1 MTKLFVSDL
10 HGKEELESVFLV
22 KIFNTMEGKDGRKY
36 FNMILTDATGD
47 LESRLWQYSEEVEKQ
62 IAKGSFVK
70 VRGKLNFFQG
80 RKQFIVNHI
89 EKVNPAEINEDDFLM
104 KATQDPELMY
114 KKLLGIVDGLSDVY
128 IKELLRSIITDG
140 EIARRLKTWQA
151 GKSIHHAYKSGLI
164 EHILSC
170 TTLALF
176 LSPHYK
182 VNENYVV
189 AGCILHDLCKIYEL
203 TDGMNVEYTEEGKLV
218 GHLVKGL
225 EIVDRYAYKIKN
237 FPHYTK
243 MHLKH
248 ILLAHHGEYEYGSPK
263 IPQTSEAF
271 LVHLI
276 DLMDSKMGALDIIKK
291 TDSATGH
298 WSGFVKHLDRIVYK
312 SELPFYPEY
321 VPDEQVEQERN
332 QRAEGYQA
340 QRQAPASQPRQ
351 DHKQKPAPE
360 PKTSLG
366 KMLGNFK
373 IEE

>member
-1 MTKLFVSDL
+1 MTKIFISDL
-10 HGKEELESVFLV
+10 QGKEEIESLFFV
-22 KIFNTMEGKDGRKY
+22 KIINIMEGKDGRKY
-36 FNMILTDATGD
+36 FNIILSDATGD

-62 IAKGSFVK
+62 ITKNSFVRA
-70 VRGKLNFFQG
+70 RGKLNFFQG
-80 RKQFIVNHI
+80 RKQFIVSKL
-89 EKVNPAEINEDDFLM
+89 EKISASEVNENDFLM
-104 KATQDPELMY
+104 KAAKDPEIMF
-114 KKLLGIVDGLSDVY
+114 KELLSIVDKLSDVY
-128 IKELLRSIITDG
+128 IRDLLRMIITDG

-151 GKSIHHAYKSGLI
+151 GKTIHHAYKSGLL

-170 TTLALF
+170 SYLAIN
-176 LSPHYK
+176 LSSHYK

-225 EIVDRYAYKIKN
+225 EIVDRYSYKIKN

-276 DLMDSKMGALDIIKK
+276 DMMDSKMGTMEMIKK
-291 TDSATGH
+291 TDNTTGH
-298 WSGFVKHLDRIVYK
+298 WSGYIKHLDRIVYK
-312 SELPFYPEY
+312 SDLPFYPEY
-321 VPDEQVEQERN
+321 ILEEEEEEKREHRERP
-332 QRAEGYQA
+332 AA
-340 QRQAPASQPRQ
+340 APVKGKS
-351 DHKQKPAPE
+351 APE
-360 PKTSLG
+360 PKTSMA
-366 KMLGNFK
+366 KMLSGLK
-373 IEE
+373 VEE

>member
-1 MTKLFVSDL
+1 MAKLFVADL
-10 HGKEELESVFLV
+10 HGKEEIESVFLV
-22 KIFNTMEGKDGRKY
+22 KIFNTMEDKSGKKY
-36 FNMILTDATGD
+36 FNLILSDATGD
-47 LESRLWQYSEEVEKQ
+47 LESRLWNYSEEVEKS
-62 IAKGSFVK
+62 ISKNCFVR

-80 RKQFIVNHI
+80 RKQFIINQI
-89 EKVNPAEINEDDFLM
+89 EKLSASAVNEDDFVM
-104 KATQDPELMY
+104 KATQDPEQMY
-114 KKLLGIVDGLSDVY
+114 LELLKIVDGLTDVY
-128 IKELLRSIITDG
+128 IRDLLKNIISDP

-151 GKSIHHAYKSGLI
+151 GKSIHHAYKSGLL
-164 EHILSC
+164 EHVLSC
-170 TTLALF
+170 SKLAIH
-176 LSPHYK
+176 LSKHYR

-225 EIVDRYAYKIKN
+225 EIVDRFAYKIRN

-276 DLMDSKMGALDIIKK
+276 DLMDSKMGTMEMIKK
-291 TDSATGH
+291 TDNNTGH

-312 SELPFYPEY
+312 SELPFYPDY
-321 VPDEQVEQERN
+321 VQDEEVSH
-332 QRAEGYQA
+332 
-340 QRQAPASQPRQ
+340 APTHS
-351 DHKQKPAPE
+351 PAPKKTSTAE
-360 PKTSLG
+360 PKTSMA
-366 KMLGNFK
+366 KMLGGLK

>member
-1 MTKLFVSDL
+1 MAKLFVADL
-10 HGKEELESVFLV
+10 QGKEEIESVFLV
-22 KIFNTMEGKDGRKY
+22 KIFNTMEDKSGKKY
-36 FNMILTDATGD
+36 FNLILSDATGD
-47 LESRLWQYSEEVEKQ
+47 LESRLWNYSEEIEKQ
-62 IAKGSFVK
+62 ISKNCFVK

-80 RKQFIVNHI
+80 RKQFILNQI
-89 EKVNPAEINEDDFLM
+89 QKVAASEVNEDDFVM
-104 KATQDPELMY
+104 KATHNPEVMY
-114 KKLLGIVDGLSDVY
+114 KDLLAIIDGLSDVY
-128 IKELLRSIITDG
+128 IRDLLRNIVTDG

-151 GKSIHHAYKSGLI
+151 GKSIHHAYKSGLL

-170 TTLALF
+170 TNLAIN
-176 LSPHYK
+176 LSRHYR

-225 EIVDRYAYKIKN
+225 EVVDRYAYKIRN

-276 DLMDSKMGALDIIKK
+276 DLMDSKMSTMEMIKK
-291 TDSATGH
+291 TDNNTGH
-298 WSGFVKHLDRIVYK
+298 WSGYIKHLDRIVYK

-321 VPDEQVEQERN
+321 IQDEETQTHEER
-332 QRAEGYQA
+332 RESKP
-340 QRQAPASQPRQ
+340 APSAAPKKHQ
-351 DHKQKPAPE
+351 APE
-360 PKTSLG
+360 PKTSMA
-366 KMLGNFK
+366 KMLGGLK

>member
-1 MTKLFVSDL
+1 MAKLFVADL
-10 HGKEELESVFLV
+10 QGKEEFESVFLV
-22 KIFNTMEGKDGRKY
+22 KIFNTMEDKSGKKY
-36 FNMILTDATGD
+36 FNLILSDATGD
-47 LESRLWQYSEEVEKQ
+47 LESRLWNYSEEVEKT
-62 IAKGSFVK
+62 ITKNCFVK

-80 RKQFIVNHI
+80 RKQFILNAI
-89 EKVNPAEINEDDFLM
+89 EKIPSNSVNEDDFLM
-104 KATQDPELMY
+104 KATQDPEVMY
-114 KKLLGIVDGLSDVY
+114 KDLLKIVDGLTDVY
-128 IKELLRSIITDG
+128 IRDLLRNIITDG

-151 GKSIHHAYKSGLI
+151 GKSIHHAYKSGLL

-170 TTLALF
+170 TSLALN
-176 LSPHYK
+176 LSKHYK

-225 EIVDRYAYKIKN
+225 EIVDRYAYKIRS

-276 DLMDSKMGALDIIKK
+276 DLMDSKMGTMEMIKK
-291 TDSATGH
+291 TDNTTGH

-321 VPDEQVEQERN
+321 IQEEEVDERREHRPAPQP
-332 QRAEGYQA
+332 AQA
-340 QRQAPASQPRQ
+340 SKTKA
-351 DHKQKPAPE
+351 APE
-360 PKTSLG
+360 PKTSMA
-366 KMLGNFK
+366 KMLGGLK

>member
-1 MTKLFVSDL
+1 MKKLFVSDL
-10 HGKEELESVFLV
+10 NGKEEFESVFLV
-22 KIFNTMEGKDGRKY
+22 KIINCLEDKSGKKY
-36 FNMILTDATGD
+36 FNIILTDATGD
-47 LESRLWQYSEEVEKQ
+47 LESRLWNYSADVEKNIQ
-62 IAKGSFVK
+62 KNDFVRVK
-70 VRGKLNFFQG
+70 GKLNFYQG
-80 RKQFIVNHI
+80 RKQFIVNQI
-89 EKVNPAEINEDDFLM
+89 MKLSSNEVNMDDFQM
-104 KATQDPELMY
+104 KAKEDPEVMY
-114 KKLLGIVDGLSDVY
+114 QKLLKIVDGLTDVY
-128 IKELLRSIITDG
+128 IRDLLRNIITDP

-170 TTLALF
+170 SELAITL
-176 LSPHYK
+176 SKHYR
-182 VNENYVV
+182 VNDNYVV

-203 TDGMNVEYTEEGKLV
+203 TDGINVEYTEEGKLV

-225 EIVDRYAYKIKN
+225 EIVDRYSYKIRN

-276 DLMDSKMGALDIIKK
+276 DLMDSKMGSLDIVKK
-291 TDSATGH
+291 TDSQTGH

-321 VPDEQVEQERN
+321 VADEPTEEKPNTSSHPQSNHKRDSH
-332 QRAEGYQA
+332 RA
-340 QRQAPASQPRQ
+340 
-351 DHKQKPAPE
+351 E

-366 KMLGNFK
+366 KMLGAIK
-373 IEE
+373 IED

>member
-1 MTKLFVSDL
+1 MSKLFIADL
-10 HGKEELESVFLV
+10 TGKEEIESVFLV
-22 KIFNTMEGKDGRKY
+22 KIINTHEGKDGRKY
-36 FNMILTDATGD
+36 FNIILTDATGD
-47 LESRLWQYSEEVEKQ
+47 LESRLWQYSAEVEKE
-62 IAKGSFVK
+62 IVKNSFVK
-70 VRGKLNFFQG
+70 VRGKANFYQG
-80 RKQFIVNHI
+80 RKQFIISAISKVDASEVNQ
-89 EKVNPAEINEDDFLM
+89 DDFIM
-104 KATQDPELMY
+104 KATQDPEVMY
-114 KKLLGIVDGLSDVY
+114 KSLLKIVDGLSDVY
-128 IKELLRSIITDG
+128 IRDLLHMIITDP

-170 TTLALF
+170 TELAITL
-176 LSPHYK
+176 SGHYR

-203 TDGMNVEYTEEGKLV
+203 TDGVNVEYTEEGKLV

-225 EIVDRYAYKIKN
+225 EIVDRYSYKIKN
-237 FPHYTK
+237 FPHYMK
-243 MHLKH
+243 MHIKH
-248 ILLAHHGEYEYGSPK
+248 ILLSHHGEYEYGSPK

-276 DLMDSKMGALDIIKK
+276 DLMDSKMGSLEIVKK

-321 VPDEQVEQERN
+321 IKDEDVEHEKPTH
-332 QRAEGYQA
+332 YQ
-340 QRQAPASQPRQ
+340 PNHQPT
-351 DHKQKPAPE
+351 HKPNPSSKNTE

-366 KMLGNFK
+366 KMLGGFK
-373 IEE
+373 PNE

>member
-1 MTKLFVSDL
+1 MKKLFVSEL
-10 HGKEELESVFLV
+10 QGKEEIESVFLV
-22 KIFNTMEGKDGRKY
+22 KIINCLEDKSGKKY
-36 FNMILTDATGD
+36 FNIILTDSTGD
-47 LESRLWQYSEEVEKQ
+47 LESRLWNYSADVEKN
-62 IAKGSFVK
+62 ILKNDFVQ
-70 VRGKLNFFQG
+70 VRGKLNFYQG

-89 EKVNPAEINEDDFLM
+89 SKLANSEVNIDDFQM
-104 KATQDPELMY
+104 KAKEDPEMMY
-114 KKLLGIVDGLSDVY
+114 KRLLTIVEGLTDVY
-128 IKELLRSIITDG
+128 IRDLLKNIITDQ

-170 TTLALF
+170 TELAVV
-176 LSPHYK
+176 LSKHYR
-182 VNENYVV
+182 VNDNYVV

-203 TDGMNVEYTEEGKLV
+203 TDGINVEYTEEGKLV

-225 EIVDRYAYKIKN
+225 EIVDRFSYKIKN

-263 IPQTSEAF
+263 IPQTSEAY

-276 DLMDSKMGALDIIKK
+276 DLMDSKMGSLDIVKK
-291 TDSATGH
+291 SDSQTGH

-321 VPDEQVEQERN
+321 VADESPEEKSNTSSHPQVNPKRETH
-332 QRAEGYQA
+332 RA
-340 QRQAPASQPRQ
+340 
-351 DHKQKPAPE
+351 E
-360 PKTSLG
+360 PKTSLS
-366 KMLGNFK
+366 KMLGSIK
-373 IEE
+373 IED